1 MQLLTSGDV
10 SLIRARGATAR
21 CRFTLTHVLPNP
33 IIPDSHEQAHVPKS
47 VFGLLTNWVLERVP
61 TASLVGGSY
70 ENGAGM
76 WFGMEDSV
84 SLANQSA
91 GAIQPAPHAATGK

>member
-76 WFGMEDSV
+76 
-84 SLANQSA
+84 
-91 GAIQPAPHAATGK
+91 